1 MLHPQPHAPAAFPSC
16 QLPAFQEH
24 RRPYPQDSLDL
35 NLVIF
40 SLALLPPL
48 VSLLWLLLE
57 LVESWGMGPGW
68 SAAAG

>member
-1 MLHPQPHAPAAFPSC
+1 MPVSPLPSPAPPCPGLALQEQP
-16 QLPAFQEH
+16 
-24 RRPYPQDSLDL
+24 RPYPHDPLDL

-57 LVESWGMGPGW
+57 LAESWGLGPGP
-68 SAAAG
+68 A